1 MDDVAGNICQAQPFG
16 PPPSGGGGGGG
27 GGSSTGSKSSGSSG
41 MKSPGKVKEGSAY
54 QTETRKIILSLGK
67 VRKVTPNGKE
77 LIRNINLGMY
87 LAGPYTPP
95 LISAT

>member
-1 MDDVAGNICQAQPFG
+1 MTLP
-16 PPPSGGGGGGG
+16 GGGGG
-27 GGSSTGSKSSGSSG
+27 GGSKPSGGNSG